1 MSIGRNTE
9 CREVYIARRRSAQ
22 IRTALVAFLAVGMVF
37 SVGGNTVAASWQVS
51 VAKGDMA
58 YPGVSMGEGQVVVVR
73 PGLKAACPNGRI
85 VLARDNARPS
95 TDGTSVDTIIRYR
108 DLGSTTILSGSV
120 QSSINIPAYSYG
132 SNDQSLVLLADG
144 TIVYQI
150 PAFVRSLNASGQW
163 WYKYTFRGA
172 FGPGAR
178 AAIVSYASD
187 DCGKTFTRRS
197 TTDSYFATNDRCA
210 FPQPRVDQIIK
221 IGSPTT
227 SSPPQLTVPFDM
239 GGSDGPMASVDSSG
253 RRLYLTTSCVG
264 QTQGPNTTKYPIHRG
279 APAPSSGTVVPT
291 LSGTALGYSDVF
303 SSDDGART
311 WAKIAS
317 VPESFWRTEVAT
329 LGDGSPVI
337 GGAGDLWIGSKS
349 GPTAYNFSQVAFPDS
364 VAWGW
369 KKAVFLRFADGTVS
383 TPPVNTNAWYNT
395 HVLPAPWSKTAVIV
409 FIPTTTPVA
418 ASSGCNE
425 NVAAT
430 DVKACNAVNGYEVWR
445 YDAVGTGSWFQMP
458 SIEPTKGALP
468 NATGAVLHLSVAGS
482 GIGGPLMAHW
492 YDIDV
497 LTGAAIVRGRV
508 YLPDGSTSDVVLS
521 NDAQGQPRTFWLN
534 KSGFV
539 GDYKGNS
546 GFLRQATSTG
556 GTGKFKSTLSQTL
569 AVFEPL
575 WVEFGADKSLVA
587 HTSEVIASQDPLASN
602 GATPKP
608 VHTSPPVSDPNHTYP
623 SPFGYQSFTVKQMP
637 ISRTNVAS
645 GTSIKRNAVRS
656 LPIERE
662 RVEAPPAKKP

>member
-1 MSIGRNTE
+1 MSICRNPE
-9 CREVYIARRRSAQ
+9 YRSVHIARRRDAP
-22 IRTALVAFLAVGMVF
+22 IRTALAAFLAIAITF

-51 VAKGDMA
+51 VAKSDMA

-73 PGLKAACPNGRI
+73 PGLKADCPNGRI
-85 VLARDNARPS
+85 VLSRDFARPS
-95 TDGTSVDTIIRYR
+95 TDGSSVDTIIRYR
-108 DLGSTTILSGSV
+108 DLGSTTILSGGV
-120 QSSINIPAYSYG
+120 QSTINIPAYSYG
-132 SNDQSLVLLADG
+132 SNDQSLVALADG

-178 AAIVSYASD
+178 GAIVSYASD

-210 FPQPRVDQIIK
+210 FPQPRVDPVIK
-221 IGSPTT
+221 IGFSPT
-227 SSPPQLTVPFDM
+227 SAPQSTAPFDM
-239 GGSDGPMASVDSSG
+239 GGSDGPMASVDSTG
-253 RRLYLTTSCVG
+253 KRLYLTTSCVG
-264 QTQGPNTTKYPIHRG
+264 QTQGPNTIKYPIHKG
-279 APAPSSGTVVPT
+279 TPAPSSGTVVPT

-317 VPESFWRTEVAT
+317 VPELFWRTEVAT
-329 LGDGSPVI
+329 LGDGRPVI
-337 GGAGDLWIGSKS
+337 GGTGDLWIGTKS

-369 KKAVFLRFADGTVS
+369 KKAVFLRFGDGTVG
-383 TPPVNTNAWYNT
+383 PPRINTNVWYNT
-395 HVLPAPWSKTAVIV
+395 HVLPAPWSKTSVVV
-409 FIPTTTPVA
+409 FIPTTTAVG
-418 ASSGCNE
+418 ASSGCDANA
-425 NVAAT
+425 AAT
-430 DVKACNAVNGYEVWR
+430 DVKACHAVNGYEVWQ
-445 YDAVGTGSWFQMP
+445 YDAGGNGSWFQMQ

-468 NATGAVLHLSVAGS
+468 NASGAVLHLSVASS

-497 LTGAAIVRGRV
+497 LTGASIVRGRL

-534 KSGFV
+534 PSIFM

-546 GFLRQATSTG
+546 GFLQQATAAG
-556 GTGKFKSTLSQTL
+556 GTGKFKFAFSQTV

-602 GATPKP
+602 GATAKP
-608 VHTSPPVSDPNHTYP
+608 VHTSPPGSDPNHTYP
-623 SPFGYQSFTVKQMP
+623 SPFGYQSFAVKQMP
-637 ISRTNVAS
+637 ILRMNVAS
-645 GTSIKRNAVRS
+645 GSSIKRNAVRS
-656 LPIERE
+656 LPVERN
-662 RVEAPPAKKP
+662 RVDVPATKKP